1 MEKLREYWNRLL
13 SWFSPL
19 PLWKKIA
26 VIGLPLLLMIT
37 LLGVAYFATPHY
49 SVLFSNMDPSTIQS
63 VEYTLSRMGV
73 DYKIDYKKGIVYV
86 PSDKVEELRILL
98 AEKGIISPEKKVGF
112 EIFEKQPLTV
122 SEFVEH
128 VNYIRA
134 LEGELEK
141 TIKAIDTVEDVK
153 VNIALPKESIFARPE
168 EEPRA
173 SVLIK
178 LRPGADLTPEQIKAI
193 RNLLVS
199 SVVGLKP
206 ENVTI
211 VDQYGRDLTELI
223 DETDTLA
230 GLAKNQLQLKL
241 KYEKKLKKEIEN
253 ILSSVVGFGNA
264 KVKVNLVLDFSQK
277 KEKQYEVNPD
287 KTAIVSQQKEK
298 KTKKTVEPVGVP
310 GTESNIPP
318 GKGKLKEALS
328 TEQSKKSIT
337 NYEVSYVEKLIN
349 DPTIRVKKI
358 SIGVIINNEVKSVS
372 AEKIKEFLVNALGLN
387 PQRGDTVT
395 VVKLPFEGKK
405 AIEAALAK
413 AKKGIDWRI
422 YAAAAVAAVLAL
434 GGLAGYFYFRRKEK
448 EEEEKIVYGTMVG
461 APAGAAAVTEK
472 TEESVVQKLQRLAK
486 ENPEL
491 YKKLVLNWLKS
502 QS

>member
-264 KVKVNLVLDFSQK
+264 KVKVNLVLD
-277 KEKQYEVNPD
+277 
-287 KTAIVSQQKEK
+287 
-298 KTKKTVEPVGVP
+298 
-310 GTESNIPP
+310 
-318 GKGKLKEALS
+318 L
-328 TEQSKKSIT
+328 
-337 NYEVSYVEKLIN
+337 
-349 DPTIRVKKI
+349 
-358 SIGVIINNEVKSVS
+358 
-372 AEKIKEFLVNALGLN
+372 
-387 PQRGDTVT
+387 
-395 VVKLPFEGKK
+395 
-405 AIEAALAK
+405 
-413 AKKGIDWRI
+413 
-422 YAAAAVAAVLAL
+422 
-434 GGLAGYFYFRRKEK
+434 
-448 EEEEKIVYGTMVG
+448 
-461 APAGAAAVTEK
+461 
-472 TEESVVQKLQRLAK
+472 
-486 ENPEL
+486 
-491 YKKLVLNWLKS
+491 
-502 QS
+502 